1 MTISPRT
8 YAGSFRKEASS
19 LVGMWWTGHEVGIAG
34 SHLATVGE
42 TLRLKVVQWALML
55 RDWDK
60 SIPKD
65 IIWAPAFSHAWAS
78 HYRACRL
85 FSSLS
90 PQRTFIVKASLNQV
104 SVICDKEPCLKV
116 NRSLSKPIL
125 LLWGPP
131 FFLSRRPWR
140 VRLLFFLWWPTNILS
155 LLHEASL
162 LL

>member
-1 MTISPRT
+1 MIKWPKQRTMTISPRT

-19 LVGMWWTGHEVGIAG
+19 LVGMWRTGHEVGIAG

-65 IIWAPAFSHAWAS
+65 IIWAPGFSHAWAS

-116 NRSLSKPIL
+116 NKVTFQAHSSALGAS
-125 LLWGPP
+125 
-131 FFLSRRPWR
+131 
-140 VRLLFFLWWPTNILS
+140 ILS
-155 LLHEASL
+155 VQKTLES
-162 LL
+162 